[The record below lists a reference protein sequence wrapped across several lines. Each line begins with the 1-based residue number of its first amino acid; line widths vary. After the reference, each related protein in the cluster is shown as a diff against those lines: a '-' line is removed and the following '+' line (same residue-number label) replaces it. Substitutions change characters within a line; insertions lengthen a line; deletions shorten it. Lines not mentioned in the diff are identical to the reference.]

1 MSKRVNLLNG
11 KIAISLAR
19 LALPLM
25 GMSLIQM
32 AYNLTDMLWIGRM
45 GADSVAA
52 VGSAGLFMW
61 LSMGV
66 NTLAQV
72 GGQVRVAQK
81 IGAGEL
87 QQAADYAQATIWLS
101 IALSALLG
109 AVYIFGATPFIG
121 FFNLN
126 SPAVIGAAE
135 LYLRVV
141 GAGLFFSCG
150 AKTMIALITT
160 TGNSHTPF
168 IATAIGLA
176 VNIVLDP
183 ILIFGLGGMPKL
195 GVLGAALATVLA
207 QAVVFALVVWY
218 FYKDTHLFNRMK
230 LFSFPNIE
238 YAKDILKLSLP
249 ATMQNI
255 LFPSIAMI
263 ISRLVAS
270 FGDGAVAVQRVGSQI
285 ESISWMTAEGFA
297 TAVNSF
303 VAQNYGAGNSKRARR
318 GYYTSLA
325 ILSVW
330 GCLSTLVLVF
340 CAAPVFKLFIPDV
353 NILGMGVDYLVIL
366 GYSQLFM
373 CIEILTTSAFNGF
386 GQTMLPAA
394 INVSLTAAR
403 IPAAWFLSATAL
415 GLCGIWWSIT
425 ASSILKGAV
434 LLIAFLFFAYR
445 IKQKEAN

>member
-1 MSKRVNLLNG
+1 MSKRVDLLNG
-11 KIAISLAR
+11 KIAVSLTR

-81 IGAGEL
+81 IGAGEM
-87 QQAADYAQATIWLS
+87 QQAADYAQTAIWLS
-101 IALSALLG
+101 LGLSALLG
-109 AVYIFGATPFIG
+109 AIYTFGATPLIG
-121 FFNLN
+121 FFRLN
-126 SPAVIGAAE
+126 SPAVIAAAE
-135 LYLRVV
+135 VYLRVV
-141 GAGLFFSCG
+141 GIGLIFSCG
-150 AKTMIALITT
+150 AKTMISLITI
-160 TGNSHTPF
+160 TGNSRTPF
-168 IATAIGLA
+168 VATTIGLI

-183 ILIFGLGGMPKL
+183 ILIFGMAGMPKL
-195 GVLGAALATVLA
+195 GVFGAALATVIA
-207 QAVVFALVVWY
+207 QVVVFALVAVY
-218 FYKDTHLFNRMK
+218 AAKDTHLFGRMK
-230 LFSFPNIE
+230 FFSLPNTA

-255 LFPSIAMI
+255 LFPSISMI

-303 VAQNYGAGNSKRARR
+303 VAQNYGAGNNKRARR
-318 GYYTSLA
+318 GYYTSLI
-325 ILSVW
+325 ILSLW
-330 GCLSTLVLVF
+330 GCFSTMALVIW
-340 CAAPVFKLFIPDV
+340 AAPLFKLFIPDAD
-353 NILGMGVDYLVIL
+353 ILTMGVDYLVIL

-386 GQTMLPAA
+386 GQTMLPAT
-394 INVSLTAAR
+394 INVTLTAAR
-403 IPAAWFLSATAL
+403 IPAAYFLSATAL
-415 GLCGIWWSIT
+415 GL
-425 ASSILKGAV
+425 
-434 LLIAFLFFAYR
+434 
-445 IKQKEAN
+445 